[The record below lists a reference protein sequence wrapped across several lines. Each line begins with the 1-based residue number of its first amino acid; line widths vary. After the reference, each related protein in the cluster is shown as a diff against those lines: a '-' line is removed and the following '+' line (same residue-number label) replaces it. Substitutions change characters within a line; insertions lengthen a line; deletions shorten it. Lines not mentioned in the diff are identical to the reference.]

1 LSGPSA
7 RAISRSTATEEPV
20 EKRLTADGAEVID
33 FPLKNDGGGLD
44 RTADLGIMSLFERD
58 SEEPD

>member
-7 RAISRSTATEEPV
+7 RAISRSTSTEEPV

-44 RTADLGIMSLFERD
+44 RTADLGIMSGIPGHE
-58 SEEPD
+58 EEPE